1 MIWDRIDEEKI
12 TKIISNKMKTRS
24 LLLMALTL
32 VLSASCDLLSQNEE
46 DFGEADIQVNPTTL
60 SFDQG
65 VSSRTVTI
73 LATRPWQAEFSESWI
88 AVDPAKGPASMSE
101 QEVTITVLE
110 NNSVERTGKIV
121 FNAGIVSTSLTL
133 TQPGDGSQGNG
144 SAESPYT
151 VNAAME
157 IISGMNSSDSKTV
170 YVKGKVSKLGEFG
183 GSYGNYTYYISDTD
197 STGTNLEVYR
207 GYGLNKA
214 KFTSADDLK
223 LGDEV
228 VVYGDVVNFKGNTP
242 EFTSG
247 SQLVYLNGQTAPI
260 VEDTPGT
267 PEGNGSA
274 ESPFNVAAAIA
285 KCQEIGTTASTDKYY
300 VKGIVTGSNG
310 IDASW
315 GNATFY
321 IKDANATAT
330 FYIYRC
336 FSFDGA
342 QFTST
347 DVFKEGDEVV
357 VCGPLVNYQGNTPEM
372 TTGGSLITV
381 NGAGAPEPVVG
392 PAEGSGTAESPFN
405 VSAAIAKAKETGETE
420 TTDSYYVKGTIK
432 GSIDL
437 SATNG
442 NVSFNITDGGE
453 TTAVFRIFRAVGF
466 GGAAMVGDEII
477 KEGDEVVICGKIVN
491 YQGKTPETAQG
502 ASFVSI
508 NGKTEFERKETEPVT
523 GDAAEFT
530 SNISFSAGTNAYTE
544 KATVNGIADVVVYKL
559 GKSSAAGEATVTIP
573 AGTKSISFY
582 GVSWKA
588 KEATLDIKIGGSSV
602 YTQAL
607 AANEGASNNSPYTL
621 TVTSSDKYTYAFD
634 TALTEAVTATVTTS
648 GTNTR
653 IILFGIQAAK

>member
-1 MIWDRIDEEKI
+1 
-12 TKIISNKMKTRS
+12 MKTGKFLLTLLSAAS
-24 LLLMALTL
+24 LL
-32 VLSASCDLLSQNEE
+32 ASCDIFSTDV
-46 DFGEADIQVNPTTL
+46 DFGEADIQVNPETL
-60 SFDQG
+60 TFSQT
-65 VSSRTVTI
+65 VSSQTVTI
-73 LATRPWQAEFSESWI
+73 LSTRPWQAEFSESWI
-88 AVDPAKGPASMSE
+88 AVEPAKGEPSLSE

-110 NNSVERTGKIV
+110 NNSVERTAKIV
-121 FNAGIVSTSLTL
+121 FNAGIVRTSLTL

-144 SAESPYT
+144 TAESPYT

-157 IISGMNSSDSKTV
+157 IISGMNSSESKTV

-183 GSYGNYTYYISDTD
+183 ESYGNYTYYISDTD

-260 VEDTPGT
+260 VEETPGT
-267 PEGNGSA
+267 PEGAGTA

-336 FSFDGA
+336 YSFDGA

-347 DVFKEGDEVV
+347 DVFKDGDEVV

-405 VSAAIAKAKETGETE
+405 VSAAIAKAKPIRTAFQATKLAIGAFIIP
-420 TTDSYYVKGTIK
+420 YMFVFNPQMLM
-432 GSIDL
+432 IDA
-437 SATNG
+437 SVG
-442 NVSFNITDGGE
+442 NVLWI
-453 TTAVFRIFRAVGF
+453 
-466 GGAAMVGDEII
+466 MV
-477 KEGDEVVICGKIVN
+477 
-491 YQGKTPETAQG
+491 
-502 ASFVSI
+502 
-508 NGKTEFERKETEPVT
+508 
-523 GDAAEFT
+523 
-530 SNISFSAGTNAYTE
+530 
-544 KATVNGIADVVVYKL
+544 
-559 GKSSAAGEATVTIP
+559 
-573 AGTKSISFY
+573 
-582 GVSWKA
+582 
-588 KEATLDIKIGGSSV
+588 
-602 YTQAL
+602 
-607 AANEGASNNSPYTL
+607 
-621 TVTSSDKYTYAFD
+621 
-634 TALTEAVTATVTTS
+634 TALI
-648 GTNTR
+648 GM
-653 IILFGIQAAK
+653 FGISSGLEGYSLRKASVIERVLFIVGGLLCIIPENRTDIVGLVIIAALIAFQLVLNARKKPQTA